1 MLGLLGVT
9 KQSTSN
15 FARLVTIK
23 TSYIRNFQ
31 DLIAELP
38 DTDTK
43 VKYDYD
49 YEAIVEARSR
59 LPPQVELEL
68 DDIESQVPAYTVAW
82 WRMVAL
88 RRAREEAKAKG
99 AAAAAVSS
107 LRFWRKKGSFDA
119 LLDNKDMAELAERGR

>member
-59 LPPQVELEL
+59 LPPRG
-68 DDIESQVPAYTVAW
+68 AG
-82 WRMVAL
+82 
-88 RRAREEAKAKG
+88 RRIKSPSGGRWHCTQQDLGGVG
-99 AAAAAVSS
+99 AVGGGRRRVS
-107 LRFWRKKGSFDA
+107 RAG
-119 LLDNKDMAELAERGR
+119 